1 MRRPRR
7 LGRRERGFARVYGGY
22 LLGHFGVF
30 ASPMRAGYGG
40 HAVYFGGNQQG
51 LFRRQIACLRGRPST
66 RTGTA
71 ASRYTSAGTSR
82 GCFVGKSHAYRGGL
96 QRAPMAVGGGP
107 TAWFVGNAPAYGGAS
122 AVCFYSV
129 SSSKHMR
136 TG

>member
-22 LLGHFGVF
+22 FLGHFGVF

-51 LFRRQIACLRGRPST
+51 LFRRQIACLPGRPST
-66 RTGTA
+66 RTYGGGLA
-71 ASRYTSAGTSR
+71 
-82 GCFVGKSHAYRGGL
+82 VYRGLLRSEHGG
-96 QRAPMAVGGGP
+96 ADSAVGTRP
-107 TAWFVGNAPAYGGAS
+107 RTVAGAS

-129 SSSKHMR
+129 SSSKHVR
-136 TG
+136 LR